1 MIEKFKDAF
10 RGLGFALKDHS
21 VRVQLFLG
29 LCAVIGGIVI
39 RLSYA
44 EWLCFIICIGVVIT
58 AEILNTAIER
68 LADYVEPE
76 HNEKIGYI
84 KDLSA
89 GAVLAASLMSLLVCL
104 LAVIRRIMEVL

>member
-10 RGLGFALKDHS
+10 RGLGYALKDHS

-44 EWLCFIICIGVVIT
+44 E
-58 AEILNTAIER
+58 ILNTAIER
-68 LADYVEPE
+68 LADFVEPE